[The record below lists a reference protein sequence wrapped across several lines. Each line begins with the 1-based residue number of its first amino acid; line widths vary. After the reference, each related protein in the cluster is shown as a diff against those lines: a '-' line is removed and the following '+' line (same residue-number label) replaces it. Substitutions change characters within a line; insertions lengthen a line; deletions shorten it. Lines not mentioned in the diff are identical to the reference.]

1 MKEKIFNFYA
11 NSIAEQ
17 FNISLEELYTQTKK
31 SHIVDARQ
39 LLYWLCIQ
47 RPIKKS
53 YIQTFL
59 KENGYKVSHSTL
71 IYGYRQAKKLI
82 ESDQDFKAMVN
93 TIQENYSNN
102 YIIKKTII
110 NKPEQTKLNF

>member
-1 MKEKIFNFYA
+1 MKEKIFEYYA
-11 NSIAEQ
+11 SSIARQ

-71 IYGYRQAKKLI
+71 IYGYRQAEKLI
-82 ESDQDFKAMVN
+82 DSDPDFKKMIKE
-93 TIQENYSNN
+93 IQKNDN
-102 YIIKKTII
+102 
-110 NKPEQTKLNF
+110 

>member
-1 MKEKIFNFYA
+1 MKEKVFEYYA
-11 NSIAEQ
+11 SSIAGQ

-82 ESDQDFKAMVN
+82 DSDPDFKKMIKE
-93 TIQENYSNN
+93 IQKNDN
-102 YIIKKTII
+102 
-110 NKPEQTKLNF
+110 